1 MTAQRLADEIRRLAA
16 VRVHWTNWDDCIEGR
31 AAALTSHIV
40 TAREV
45 GARELQ
51 RWRNGRF
58 QALQVAVADAVFSKQ
73 KIYRTAVLN
82 HVRPFAAA
90 WGRASLAEFC
100 RQPWATV
107 FQATFGKPPKD
118 PAAPSHNHLST
129 EGRVRTILAACQRLL
144 ALGVTSAA
152 DAHAWAQDA
161 ARRARMEHALMT
173 TSGLGEALT
182 SNVLMNVGHLR
193 PKLDTHVRAVVSEA
207 CGIAN
212 DAPADEMLRRL
223 AEAGLALGM
232 HPFELDQIIWYAR
245 AERA

>member
-16 VRVHWTNWDDCIEGR
+16 ARVHWTNWDDYIEGR
-31 AAALTSHIV
+31 SGALTGHIV

-51 RWRNGRF
+51 RWRSGRF

-73 KIYRTAVLN
+73 KVYRTAVLN
-82 HVRPFAAA
+82 HVRPFASA

-100 RQPWATV
+100 RQTWAMV
-107 FQATFGKPPKD
+107 FQGTFGKPPKD
-118 PAAPSHNHLST
+118 PSAPSHNHLST
-129 EGRVRTILAACQRLL
+129 EGRVRTTLAACQRLL

-161 ARRARMEHALMT
+161 ARRAQMEHALMA

-207 CGIAN
+207 CGIAS

-223 AEAGLALGM
+223 ADAGSALGM